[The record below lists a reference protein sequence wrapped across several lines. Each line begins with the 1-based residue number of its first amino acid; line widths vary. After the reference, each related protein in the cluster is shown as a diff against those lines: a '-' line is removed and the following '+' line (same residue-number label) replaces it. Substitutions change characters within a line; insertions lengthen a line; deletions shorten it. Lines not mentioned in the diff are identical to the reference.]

1 MIINEKYYSEF
12 LRYYEMAKKQQEE
25 CNLGTIPHEE
35 STVPDEL
42 MKHVHLYDVVE
53 RKYAGFSQII
63 NDAFYG
69 WTDQHPY
76 WEKMKSGQA
85 TRQREVVAENW
96 TGKHTDFSLPEW
108 LYVFLLHRITG
119 SAINYATKPSGYHN
133 TLLFHLHEATTIE
146 DMVKTVK
153 SYPLPFY
160 TSIGYQFPS
169 FPKPIEGYRRGGD
182 YYLSEYAPI
191 LARDVADFLVTG
203 GKKDLR
209 EVGEFMFK
217 WNKDR
222 GLKAYKFQYAA
233 FIADIADWYPEYVN
247 KESPFYYGKNAIE
260 CLNYLIHTGKKKPT
274 NNIIV
279 LDGIMQKIYED
290 TGAYPYNAEDV
301 ACDAIRHLENYIR
314 PGKDYEHLDFDK
326 IWNSSTIKD
335 HPYGRQKAMLDLGL
349 VHTFNDL
356 KNHPSD
362 DYILKK
368 NNLTVEEYKKMVNQ
382 YYSK

>member
-160 TSIGYQFPS
+160 TSI
-169 FPKPIEGYRRGGD
+169 
-182 YYLSEYAPI
+182 L
-191 LARDVADFLVTG
+191 
-203 GKKDLR
+203 
-209 EVGEFMFK
+209 
-217 WNKDR
+217 
-222 GLKAYKFQYAA
+222 
-233 FIADIADWYPEYVN
+233 
-247 KESPFYYGKNAIE
+247 
-260 CLNYLIHTGKKKPT
+260 
-274 NNIIV
+274 
-279 LDGIMQKIYED
+279 
-290 TGAYPYNAEDV
+290 
-301 ACDAIRHLENYIR
+301 
-314 PGKDYEHLDFDK
+314 
-326 IWNSSTIKD
+326 
-335 HPYGRQKAMLDLGL
+335 
-349 VHTFNDL
+349 
-356 KNHPSD
+356 
-362 DYILKK
+362 
-368 NNLTVEEYKKMVNQ
+368 
-382 YYSK
+382 